1 MRNKFFKVLE
11 NDKHYNVVRTD
22 LSLSDLS
29 DSLTT
34 KFKNKFNFIF
44 LLQ

>member
-11 NDKHYNVVRTD
+11 NNVVRTD

-34 KFKNKFNFIF
+34 KFMFMA
-44 LLQ
+44 